1 MIKQDGGLSLAASD
15 DVQSCGLVHNSLCH
29 GATYSEVSTY
39 HNTAKLSSSHGQMR
53 EEMEQTRCFN
63 SHQLFEDA
71 AADVDPGD
79 KTRIFGSN
87 DASQLDITCSEQE
100 VFFQDH
106 PNEPCS
112 SPDNCTERAKMDS
125 SAFLMQL
132 KNSDAS
138 FLGNQPPTRNPVE
151 VIDEIDR
158 PCLEALQPKALISED
173 NEAVPFKV
181 NTGNLCDVRSSSL
194 RKPLGEIKD
203 MRSSAKETQSVC
215 LNGGESQ
222 KQEQQFEVD
231 LDLTTCQ
238 SNGPVDLAMQKTKRR
253 SIYETSCMD
262 VTACFRSGIINSS
275 DQQDSSQMALPTG
288 SLSGVEPTW
297 VLKQNAQ
304 DQTVGLN
311 MTCCYGSGIL
321 AEKAPTSTDVDQT
334 VVFDAEEEN
343 GESLDFTVCQG
354 QGVLARFP
362 SSTLQMDLAQL
373 SKSDSRNMDSSAFLR
388 ALCGANETNTTVDKD
403 VSDPLNE
410 EMDLTAVHGPAMFK
424 TTLVQTEEPAGQLC
438 GPVNQLDVTTC
449 SGNGILANY
458 QVALNQTKEER
469 SVGLGDSDALDFTIC
484 RGRPFSNSNLQTQ
497 DAFALAEGS
506 RNLNDSSIF
515 LQSPY
520 RNGSP
525 GTGDAEKV
533 SGEMDLTATYDSCFG
548 VENDALRTREMD
560 NTTNNYCTSGL
571 KDVITSPAKEG
582 TGKTHSLERNYWRGE
597 TKGSSS
603 QVKTV
608 SGGNQLLKDDNNLK
622 LSSHHGNLYKDVD
635 YGLQKSKQKSVHNVT
650 SLFCPGLTAL
660 PNKHSLGS
668 SIHGTLDHAIRG
680 QVASHIGP
688 LSSANDLIRQGIHPD
703 KTRVTELGD
712 QDMQGRRCIVNPI
725 PLSLPASTREK
736 VQIHDSKNIFQPVTT
751 TSSSFKE
758 GEVLP
763 QTDRN
768 SSSKTNEVM
777 DRDSA
782 SDIGWN
788 PKHQEDTVVEFAACR
803 SFSFPDISVQMS
815 KRKSVCELSERDM
828 TSTFDRGQVMLPSK
842 PAGSNSAKQ
851 SSVHTRCQEDLPCE
865 FNESIDVIKAKP
877 MHNKEMPEQLI
888 APRLQQ
894 PCDDHKSNDCTTQK
908 GERLEDAED
917 TLSSYV
923 PLQMETPL
931 TQSTNDTLQSKLSD
945 TRCQELEALNS
956 KGAEVSH
963 HLSARKT
970 TNSSSKEVG
979 SDGNSKLMLM
989 RCREAAFHGE
999 NETAALKEMQ
1009 LSQLQEIPE
1018 ESQASQLE
1026 IAIPCGNL
1034 RKLNSSTQRE
1044 CEESTIHKQ
1053 GNEEFNTS
1061 FDSERLLEGPAEGG
1075 LDPHKMSTIEEVENG
1090 IKTKEECTRKNIAQ
1104 EE

>member
-1 MIKQDGGLSLAASD
+1 M
-15 DVQSCGLVHNSLCH
+15 
-29 GATYSEVSTY
+29 
-39 HNTAKLSSSHGQMR
+39 
-53 EEMEQTRCFN
+53 
-63 SHQLFEDA
+63 
-71 AADVDPGD
+71 
-79 KTRIFGSN
+79 
-87 DASQLDITCSEQE
+87 
-100 VFFQDH
+100 
-106 PNEPCS
+106 
-112 SPDNCTERAKMDS
+112 
-125 SAFLMQL
+125 
-132 KNSDAS
+132 
-138 FLGNQPPTRNPVE
+138 
-151 VIDEIDR
+151 
-158 PCLEALQPKALISED
+158 
-173 NEAVPFKV
+173 
-181 NTGNLCDVRSSSL
+181 
-194 RKPLGEIKD
+194 
-203 MRSSAKETQSVC
+203 
-215 LNGGESQ
+215 
-222 KQEQQFEVD
+222 
-231 LDLTTCQ
+231 
-238 SNGPVDLAMQKTKRR
+238 
-253 SIYETSCMD
+253 
-262 VTACFRSGIINSS
+262 
-275 DQQDSSQMALPTG
+275 
-288 SLSGVEPTW
+288 
-297 VLKQNAQ
+297 
-304 DQTVGLN
+304 
-311 MTCCYGSGIL
+311 
-321 AEKAPTSTDVDQT
+321 
-334 VVFDAEEEN
+334 
-343 GESLDFTVCQG
+343 
-354 QGVLARFP
+354 
-362 SSTLQMDLAQL
+362 
-373 SKSDSRNMDSSAFLR
+373 
-388 ALCGANETNTTVDKD
+388 
-403 VSDPLNE
+403 
-410 EMDLTAVHGPAMFK
+410 
-424 TTLVQTEEPAGQLC
+424 
-438 GPVNQLDVTTC
+438 
-449 SGNGILANY
+449 
-458 QVALNQTKEER
+458 
-469 SVGLGDSDALDFTIC
+469 
-484 RGRPFSNSNLQTQ
+484 
-497 DAFALAEGS
+497 
-506 RNLNDSSIF
+506 
-515 LQSPY
+515 
-520 RNGSP
+520 
-525 GTGDAEKV
+525 
-533 SGEMDLTATYDSCFG
+533 
-548 VENDALRTREMD
+548 
-560 NTTNNYCTSGL
+560 
-571 KDVITSPAKEG
+571 
-582 TGKTHSLERNYWRGE
+582 
-597 TKGSSS
+597 
-603 QVKTV
+603 
-608 SGGNQLLKDDNNLK
+608 
-622 LSSHHGNLYKDVD
+622 
-635 YGLQKSKQKSVHNVT
+635 
-650 SLFCPGLTAL
+650 TAL

-712 QDMQGRRCIVNPI
+712 QDMQGRRCILNPI